1 MTELINLEKVPEE
14 VRKLVEP
21 YAKNLIELLGD
32 NICSIAMFG
41 SATGKDFILKK
52 SNVNLL
58 VVLKEIEL
66 AHLKKCFK
74 LVAQGRK
81 KGIVAPLFLTR
92 RHMETSSDVFPIEF
106 LDMRDSHQVIY
117 GEPVFEGLEIG
128 TENLRLECEEQLK
141 GKLIRLRQVYL
152 EVGANAKAI
161 GAVAVES
168 LTSLIPVFRGML
180 RLVEKEVPRPKSEVI
195 DAASKE
201 FGVDARILHQ
211 VLDIKAGRAKLEKKD
226 IEEFYG
232 RYIKEIEKLA
242 VAADQLNSK
251 GVTTNDTN

>member
-1 MTELINLEKVPEE
+1 MAKLDLEKIPEE
-14 VRKLVEP
+14 VRKLIEP
-21 YAKNLIELLGD
+21 FAKKLIELLGD
-32 NICSIAMFG
+32 NLCSIAVFG
-41 SATGKDFILKK
+41 SATGEDFIRKK
-52 SNVNLL
+52 SNVNPL
-58 VVLKEIEL
+58 VVLKEVEL

-92 RHMETSSDVFPIEF
+92 LHMETSSDVFPVEF
-106 LDMRDSHQVIY
+106 LDMRDSHQMIY
-117 GEPVFEGLEIG
+117 GEPIFERLDIG

-161 GAVAVES
+161 SAVTVES

-180 RLVEKEVPRPKSEVI
+180 KLSGEEPPRVKKEVI
-195 DAASKE
+195 DATSKR
-201 FGVDARILHQ
+201 FGVEERILQ
-211 VLDIKAGRAKLEKKD
+211 RVLDIKAGRAKLEKND
-226 IEEFYG
+226 IEDFYG

-242 VAADQLNSK
+242 IAADQIEGESK
-251 GVTTNDTN
+251 

>member
-1 MTELINLEKVPEE
+1 MEELINLERLPEE
-14 VRKLVEP
+14 VKKLMEP
-21 YAKNLIELLGD
+21 YAKSLIELLDD
-32 NICSIAMFG
+32 NLCSIAVFG
-41 SATGKDFILKK
+41 SATGEDFIPKK

-58 VVLKEIEL
+58 VVLKEVEL
-66 AHLKKCFK
+66 THLKKCFK

-92 RHMETSSDVFPIEF
+92 RHMETSSDVFPVEF
-106 LDMRDSHQVIY
+106 LDMRDSHQIIY
-117 GEPVFEGLEIG
+117 GEPIFEGLDIG

-161 GAVAVES
+161 SAVAVES

-180 RLVEKEVPRPKSEVI
+180 KLVGEESPRAKRKVI
-195 DAASKE
+195 DATSKR
-201 FGVDARILHQ
+201 FGIEEWILQ
-211 VLDIKAGRAKLEKKD
+211 KVLDMKAGKAKLEKKD
-226 IEEFYG
+226 IEDFYG

-242 VAADQLNSK
+242 IAADQIGESK
-251 GVTTNDTN
+251 